1 MAILEQDIIF
11 GIVLYNEDIQTSKTY
26 ISLVKSIRMISPT
39 YIPATI
45 LIFDNTPRVENQK
58 TIEVVSFDDF
68 IKVHYFTENKNRGL
82 PYAYNFF
89 AQKAKEMN
97 KKWIVLLDQ
106 DTTLPICFYENYL
119 NIDASIQVHCP
130 LVFTNNKLM
139 SPSYY
144 CNFRSYPMSVP
155 DKNIIELKKISCI
168 NSGLMINLDFFLKV
182 GGYNPDL
189 FLDFCDHDFIHK
201 LKELKINSL
210 GIIRCKLDQDFSAI
224 NHTKEQ
230 ALLRYKLFVKD
241 LKTFYKG
248 KNNFQIFSYVDL
260 PRLLKLTYR
269 YKSLE
274 FFKIRFI

>member
-1 MAILEQDIIF
+1 MAILKQDIIF
-11 GIVLYNEDIQTSKTY
+11 GIVLYNEEIQTSNTY
-26 ISLVKSIRMISPT
+26 TSLVKSIEMLSKT
-39 YIPATI
+39 DIPATI
-45 LIFDNTPRVENQK
+45 LIFDNTEIVGNMRME
-58 TIEVVSFDDF
+58 EVISSDDF
-68 IKVHYFTENKNRGL
+68 VEVHYFTENKNRGL

-89 AQKAKEMN
+89 AQKAREMD

-119 NIDASIQVHCP
+119 SVDSSVQVHCP

-168 NSGLMINLDFFLKV
+168 NSGFMINLEFFLKV
-182 GGYNPDL
+182 GGYNPNL

-210 GIIRCKLDQDFSAI
+210 GIIPCRLDQDFSAN
-224 NHTKEQ
+224 NHTKKQ

-260 PRLLKLTYR
+260 PRLLKLTYQ